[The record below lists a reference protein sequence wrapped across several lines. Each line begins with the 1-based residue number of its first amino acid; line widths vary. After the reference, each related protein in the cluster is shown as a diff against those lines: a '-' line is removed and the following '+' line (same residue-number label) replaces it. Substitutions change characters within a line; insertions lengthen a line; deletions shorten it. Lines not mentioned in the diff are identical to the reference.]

1 MRGLGRGIGI
11 GSGGFWEEGSRWWCD
26 GVGPGGGV
34 RFWVGTDT
42 AVVEGLSLEQAG
54 VCVRK
59 SARNS
64 KMQLCPAGSV
74 S

>member
-1 MRGLGRGIGI
+1 VL
-11 GSGGFWEEGSRWWCD
+11 
-26 GVGPGGGV
+26 GGGH
-34 RFWVGTDT
+34 FWVGRDT

-59 SARNS
+59 SASNL

>member
-1 MRGLGRGIGI
+1 MAW
-11 GSGGFWEEGSRWWCD
+11 GG
-26 GVGPGGGV
+26 
-34 RFWVGTDT
+34 RFWVGRDT

-59 SARNS
+59 SASNL